1 MGFSYRKSVRA
12 GKGRRVNLS
21 KSGASVSQSVGP
33 VTVNSRGR
41 FSIRLGRGLSY
52 RGGCAL
58 VLFIP
63 LAVATAACGVA
74 ILVTDV
80 HL

>member
-41 FSIRLGRGLSY
+41 FTVRLGKGLAY
-52 RGGCAL
+52 RGGCAVVLL
-58 VLFIP
+58 VPVAVLAFVAAATLP
-63 LAVATAACGVA
+63 L
-74 ILVTDV
+74 
-80 HL
+80 

>member
-21 KSGASVSQSVGP
+21 KSGASVSQSMGR

-41 FSIRLGRGLSY
+41 YSIRLAKGLSY

-58 VLFIP
+58 LIVAP
-63 LAVATAACGVA
+63 VAAVMTLT
-74 ILVTDV
+74 IVTTTT
-80 HL
+80 L

>member
-41 FSIRLGRGLSY
+41 FTVRLGKGLAY
-52 RGGCAL
+52 RGGCAVMLL
-58 VLFIP
+58 VP
-63 LAVATAACGVA
+63 VAVVA
-74 ILVTDV
+74 GMVAVVTSTV
-80 HL
+80 